1 VKDFI
6 LSVFRFF
13 AEPEGLRFFGGLRRT
28 GNDLTFYN
36 LRSSPRPDFFD
47 VFFAFVF
54 ALILFLLFALS
65 VCRRGVRFAC
75 FSFPQSWGTKT
86 VSCAALLLVVS
97 FPAAPGKN
105 YAHKPLLSCLRFMR
119 VLK

>member
-47 VFFAFVF
+47 VFCFC
-54 ALILFLLFALS
+54 FL
-65 VCRRGVRFAC
+65 
-75 FSFPQSWGTKT
+75 P
-86 VSCAALLLVVS
+86 
-97 FPAAPGKN
+97 
-105 YAHKPLLSCLRFMR
+105 
-119 VLK
+119 